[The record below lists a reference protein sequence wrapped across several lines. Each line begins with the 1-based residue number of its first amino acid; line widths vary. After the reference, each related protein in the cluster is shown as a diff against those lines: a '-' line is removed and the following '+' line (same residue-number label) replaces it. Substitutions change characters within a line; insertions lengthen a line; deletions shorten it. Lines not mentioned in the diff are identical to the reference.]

1 LKILVTGGAGYIGS
15 FAAHRLIEQGHD
27 VVVYDNY
34 STGFKESLHKN
45 CKFVFGD
52 VRDRELPA
60 RVMKDYKID
69 SILHFA
75 AKTVV
80 PESIKMPLEYYE
92 NNFFGG
98 MNLLQC
104 AIRSGV
110 KNFLFSSSAA
120 VYAASESGI
129 VSEASPC
136 QPINPYGMTKW
147 YMEKLLE
154 EVRHAHGINYIILR
168 YFNVAGAALDQSL
181 GQRTNEATHLIKVV
195 AELACG
201 KRSHI
206 DVYGDKYKTK
216 DGTAVRDYIHVED
229 LVTAHIL
236 ALAYMEKNNCGEIFN
251 CGYGKGS
258 SVLDV
263 LSSMEKVCGHA
274 LERRIQPPREGDQ
287 AHVVAD
293 STKIKKV
300 LGWKPTYDSLE
311 TICKTSYEWEKT
323 LK

>member
-1 LKILVTGGAGYIGS
+1 
-15 FAAHRLIEQGHD
+15 
-27 VVVYDNY
+27 
-34 STGFKESLHKN
+34 
-45 CKFVFGD
+45 
-52 VRDRELPA
+52 
-60 RVMKDYKID
+60 M
-69 SILHFA
+69 
-75 AKTVV
+75 
-80 PESIKMPLEYYE
+80 
-92 NNFFGG
+92 
-98 MNLLQC
+98 
-104 AIRSGV
+104 
-110 KNFLFSSSAA
+110 
-120 VYAASESGI
+120 
-129 VSEASPC
+129 
-136 QPINPYGMTKW
+136 
-147 YMEKLLE
+147 
-154 EVRHAHGINYIILR
+154 
-168 YFNVAGAALDQSL
+168 
-181 GQRTNEATHLIKVV
+181 IKVV